1 MTGGEFAVAVVA
13 VCHSGG
19 QLVVGVVDVSPLG
32 VVKELGV
39 LANICQGRSV
49 WVGYERGSFSKTCLS
64 LQNSLK

>member
-39 LANICQGRSV
+39 LANIGQGRSV
-49 WVGYERGSFSKTCLS
+49 
-64 LQNSLK
+64 